1 MKTNR
6 RKLIQLSDRECE
18 VLILIAKG
26 ATSKE
31 IGGRLGIS
39 NKTVEAH
46 RENIRRKLK
55 VNTIA
60 QLVQCA
66 VSLGL
71 ITPSCPIALDN
82 SDNVKKA

>member
-1 MKTNR
+1 MKTVR
-6 RKLIQLSDRECE
+6 RKSILLSERECE

-46 RENIRRKLK
+46 RENIKKKLK

-71 ITPSCPIALDN
+71 ITPSCPVASN
-82 SDNVKKA
+82 NVEKA